1 MSKFWDYGAV
11 CLVPF
16 ALPAHVDL
24 RDLHVL
30 GEEQRCSGFF
40 AKEERVAE
48 TRIVVDCA
56 ATAPMRGDVLSDR
69 VVLTDAIA
77 AQILGTRAPRADEL
91 AFDRYLRACLE
102 EPDCPKQG
110 GVRLGQVIE
119 FEKLIDLSG

>member
-16 ALPAHVDL
+16 ALPAHADM
-24 RDLHVL
+24 RDLHGL

-40 AKEERVAE
+40 AKEEWVAE

-56 ATAPMRGDVLSDR
+56 AAQPMRVGVRSDR

-77 AQILGTRAPRADEL
+77 AQILGTRAPWAGEL
-91 AFDRYLRACLE
+91 AFDR
-102 EPDCPKQG
+102 
-110 GVRLGQVIE
+110 
-119 FEKLIDLSG
+119 